1 MRVAP
6 ALLERGRQ
14 LIELF
19 VEPLLR
25 FNFIDRSLALGA
37 QAFGAVIPLLIVLQA
52 AQPGHQSLADN
63 LIARFHLSGAAAESV
78 RAAFATPSQQVTITA
93 ISVLLLI
100 VSTLSFTRRL
110 QRLYEESWS
119 LPTRGLRGT
128 GSGLLWIAVF
138 AVYASLHP
146 ALDKTINGPASVLLS
161 LGGALFVGL
170 VTPFLLLGRRVRWQ
184 RLLLQASLTAV
195 GLTALGIWTAI
206 YMPGAISASGAAYG
220 AIGVAFA
227 LLTWLWGLG
236 GVLVVTA
243 VYGSPQM
250 RWSDLR
256 RIVTGRS
263 PCGR

>member
-6 ALLERGRQ
+6 ALLERGRE
-14 LIELF
+14 LLELF

-37 QAFGAVIPLLIVLQA
+37 QAFGALIPLLIVLEA
-52 AQPGHQSLADN
+52 AQPGQSSLADD
-63 LIARFHLSGAAAESV
+63 LIDRFNLSGAAADSL
-78 RAAFATPSQQVTITA
+78 RAAFATPTDQVTTTTL
-93 ISVLLLI
+93 SVVLLI

-128 GSGLLWIAVF
+128 GWGLAWIGAL

-146 ALDKTINGPASVLLS
+146 ALDNTFNGTAGVILS

-170 VTPFLLLGRRVRWQ
+170 FTPFLLLGRRIRWQ

-206 YMPGAISASGAAYG
+206 YMPNAIGSSASAYG

-227 LLTWLWGLG
+227 LLTWLWGLAF
-236 GVLVVTA
+236 VLVVAA

-250 RWSDLR
+250 KWGRVGSLLR
-256 RIVTGRS
+256 RARS
-263 PCGR
+263 

>member
-6 ALLERGRQ
+6 ALLVRGRQ

-52 AQPGHQSLADN
+52 AQPGHTSLADD
-63 LIARFHLSGAAAESV
+63 LIARFHVSGAAADSL
-78 RAAFATPSQQVTITA
+78 RAAFATPTEQVATTA
-93 ISVLLLI
+93 LSVLLLI

-146 ALDKTINGPASVLLS
+146 ALDRTINGPASVLLS

-170 VTPFLLLGRRVRWQ
+170 VTPFLLLGRRIRWQ

-195 GLTALGIWTAI
+195 GLTALGIWTTI
-206 YMPGAISASGAAYG
+206 YMPSAIGASGKAYG

-236 GVLVVTA
+236 VVLVVAA

-250 RWSDLR
+250 QWSELR
-256 RIVTGRS
+256 RS
-263 PCGR
+263 

>member
-6 ALLERGRQ
+6 ALVQRGRE

-37 QAFGAVIPLLIVLQA
+37 QAFGALIPLLIVLEA
-52 AQPGHQSLADN
+52 AQPGKTSLADD
-63 LIARFHLSGAAAESV
+63 LIHRFNLSGSAATSL
-78 RAAFATPSQQVTITA
+78 RAAFATPTDQVATTGL
-93 ISVLLLI
+93 SVLLLI

-119 LPTRGLRGT
+119 LPTRGLKGT
-128 GSGLLWIAVF
+128 GWGLAWIAAF
-138 AVYASLHP
+138 AAYISLHP
-146 ALDKTINGPASVLLS
+146 ALDRTFNGAASTILS
-161 LGGALFVGL
+161 LAGAVFVGL
-170 VTPFLLLGRRVRWQ
+170 FTPYLLLGRRIHWH

-206 YMPGAISASGAAYG
+206 YMPRAIGSSAGAYG

-236 GVLVVTA
+236 VVIVVAA

-250 RWSDLR
+250 RWRELTR
-256 RIVTGRS
+256 LWKPRGA
-263 PCGR
+263 